1 MESSPGSF
9 DSGQEPMDEFSVPVV
24 VELILERVTN
34 IPMGT
39 DIDNINEFGQ
49 AVDLPAMGEDESKQ
63 AA

>member
-1 MESSPGSF
+1 MEV
-9 DSGQEPMDEFSVPVV
+9 FSVPVV
-24 VELILERVTN
+24 VEFVLERVTN

-49 AVDLPAMGEDESKQ
+49 AVDRFDDEVEGSKK